1 MPEAA
6 PSAST
11 VDNAPPPDPDTEK
24 YAALARELEIE
35 PEGGEP
41 ETPAEPP
48 AEPAE
53 PDKAKPEYVP
63 YTEHENVQK
72 ALREARE
79 RAKAS
84 DERLNGIMELVN
96 RSRAERQQQK
106 DEPKKDEPQ
115 LPDVEEDPIGHF
127 TAKIAALEQQLTEA
141 RTGTR
146 QTAEQFQ
153 AAQQQQQLFQLVQ
166 RSETDILDP
175 KNPDHKADYWDACG
189 YLEGQ
194 RIKELD
200 RMYPDAAPYAVQYAQ
215 QQGFRTPRDLKLA
228 TLNHDRQAV
237 AVQALQ
243 LGLSPA
249 QVYYNLA
256 LDRGYQAKANGKAP
270 ADKGKNIIEMAKR
283 GTKAATTISGGS
295 GRKGA
300 QDMSIKDLSDLFIE
314 DPEAADKVWEEMRRQ
329 GRLG

>member
-1 MPEAA
+1 
-6 PSAST
+6 
-11 VDNAPPPDPDTEK
+11 
-24 YAALARELEIE
+24 
-35 PEGGEP
+35 
-41 ETPAEPP
+41 
-48 AEPAE
+48 
-53 PDKAKPEYVP
+53 
-63 YTEHENVQK
+63 
-72 ALREARE
+72 
-79 RAKAS
+79 
-84 DERLNGIMELVN
+84 
-96 RSRAERQQQK
+96 
-106 DEPKKDEPQ
+106 
-115 LPDVEEDPIGHF
+115 VEEDPIGHF